1 MPRRLSTEGDR
12 EVSIGV
18 AFVDDEEKE
27 KERKKREQ
35 GMMLQPQP

>member
-18 AFVDDEEKE
+18 AFVDDEE
-27 KERKKREQ
+27 RKRERRESRE
-35 GMMLQPQP
+35 